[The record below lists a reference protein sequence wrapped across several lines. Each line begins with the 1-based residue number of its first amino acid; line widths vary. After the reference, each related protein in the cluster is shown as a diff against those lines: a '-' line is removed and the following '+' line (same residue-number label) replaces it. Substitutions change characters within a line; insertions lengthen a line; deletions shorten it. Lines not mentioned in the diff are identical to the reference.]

1 MKAVASDA
9 FSIWLMAKKLK
20 GRVVR
25 KTGTH
30 AGSNKIKMNTAP
42 RRSARI
48 AAKMATAA
56 PVAARRSPRIA
67 AKPTAAPV
75 AVRSSPRIAA
85 KPTAAPVA
93 PQQPLRRSAR
103 IAAKTQSH
111 PSHGVTPS
119 HWANMY
125 YTGLS
130 WDLCKKLDTNIARV
144 REWVTA
150 VDTATG
156 VVNKVD
162 AVMGLF
168 QYLYTNELLLLR
180 VPSFRTAAMN
190 KMEEILTTTQMRA
203 LRAQHKLW
211 KKKYIEMTTHPLYR
225 P

>member
-56 PVAARRSPRIA
+56 PVAARRSPRII
-67 AKPTAAPV
+67 AKPTAV
-75 AVRSSPRIAA
+75 AA
-85 KPTAAPVA
+85 
-93 PQQPLRRSAR
+93 QQPLRRSAR

-119 HWANMY
+119 HWADMY

-190 KMEEILTTTQMRA
+190 KMEEILNSGTAMANITSTQSRV
-203 LRAQHKLW
+203 LRTQHKLW
-211 KKKYIEMTTHPLYR
+211 KNKYKEMTTHPLYVA
-225 P
+225 